1 MSNYNQS
8 KNHQHPVLKQN
19 LSLKKPPTKQEKIGK
34 NKEEKKHLKAVSP
47 IV

>member
-19 LSLKKPPTKQEKIGK
+19 LSLKKNPNQTRKDWEKQGR
-34 NKEEKKHLKAVSP
+34 KKHLKAVSP